1 MGLYCDASRVGVLE
15 VSLCVFCSSELFA
28 AVCQRF
34 PHSLSP
40 DMLFAHCCWEH
51 VVQWNKDP
59 EVHVQKPPSNLP
71 DCAVA

>member
-1 MGLYCDASRVGVLE
+1 MY
-15 VSLCVFCSSELFA
+15 VFRFSELLA
-28 AVCQRF
+28 AVCERF

-59 EVHVQKPPSNLP
+59 EVHVQKHSSNPSN
-71 DCAVA
+71 DIVASVSQ